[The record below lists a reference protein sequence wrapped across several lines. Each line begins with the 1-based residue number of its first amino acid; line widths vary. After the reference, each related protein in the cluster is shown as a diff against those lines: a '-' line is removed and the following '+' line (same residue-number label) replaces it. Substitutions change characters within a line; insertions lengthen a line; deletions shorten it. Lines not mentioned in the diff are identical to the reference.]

1 MASSLGFTC
10 HLPPGNS
17 DGLYCLFFIL
27 LLNFLS
33 SPSFPL
39 SPSVTSPWGSFLQLP
54 DVQAGF
60 GMEAEAFF
68 LLAFQEGKKLAIWA
82 AVAC

>member
-10 HLPPGNS
+10 RLPPGDS
-17 DGLYCLFFIL
+17 DGRYCLFFIL

-39 SPSVTSPWGSFLQLP
+39 SPSVAAPWGSFLQLP
-54 DVQAGF
+54 DVQAGL
-60 GMEAEAFF
+60 GMEEEAFF
-68 LLAFQEGKKLAIWA
+68 LLASQEGKEPAIWA